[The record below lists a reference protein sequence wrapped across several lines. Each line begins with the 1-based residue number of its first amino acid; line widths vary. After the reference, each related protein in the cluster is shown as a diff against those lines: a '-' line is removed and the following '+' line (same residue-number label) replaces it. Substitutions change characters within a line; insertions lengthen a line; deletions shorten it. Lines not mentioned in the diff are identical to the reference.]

1 MVENRNYIEHC
12 KSLLSTFYW
21 INIIHIT
28 WKKCCKISGSLASS
42 ICCHW
47 TLWYYLPSLLP
58 AFLFSFKGL
67 CLFAPLKFS
76 SEELSFTTAAET
88 QIKKNKK
95 LSWSLHIF
103 IPFSEFTLQ
112 DSASIPKPLNYSL
125 DATDPKKPFLFQNP
139 FPLSLNPFFLL
150 IQYLLEPPV
159 YLLITETGTQ
169 KLHSAHLCG
178 VSCSSTSLTQ
188 LQ

>member
-58 AFLFSFKGL
+58 VLFQGAVFICSIKVLLWGAQFYHRCWNTNQEKQKVVLVPSYFYPILRIYSSRLFLHTKTTELFSW
-67 CLFAPLKFS
+67 CHRPQEA
-76 SEELSFTTAAET
+76 LS
-88 QIKKNKK
+88 
-95 LSWSLHIF
+95 L
-103 IPFSEFTLQ
+103 
-112 DSASIPKPLNYSL
+112 PKPLPLIPKSL
-125 DATDPKKPFLFQNP
+125 
-139 FPLSLNPFFLL
+139 LSFDTISSWASCL
-150 IQYLLEPPV
+150 
-159 YLLITETGTQ
+159 
-169 KLHSAHLCG
+169 SAHHWDWHTE
-178 VSCSSTSLTQ
+178 VAFCSPLWC
-188 LQ
+188 LLL